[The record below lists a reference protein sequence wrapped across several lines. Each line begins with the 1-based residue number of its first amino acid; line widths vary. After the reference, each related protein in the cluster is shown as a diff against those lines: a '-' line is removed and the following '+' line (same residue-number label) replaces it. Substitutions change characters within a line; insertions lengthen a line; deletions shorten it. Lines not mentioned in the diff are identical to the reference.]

1 MNNDTT
7 TPATSTPNTTPS
19 QGANYC
25 FGIDLGTSNSSIC
38 YINPKGRHP
47 LPYVHVETV
56 RVPRDEAGDY
66 SHRLPSVL
74 YTTGKSVMAGFEAQS
89 KWKKGRLWE
98 TIFPSAKSELG
109 AHRFYDESV
118 SDKLDTPVKV
128 QAEILRRLISAA
140 RERTGEDP
148 RKSKVVITVPASF
161 EMGQRKDTLE
171 AAKLAGLNLGDGD
184 LLDEP
189 NAAFLDLVNSQAI
202 DRLDLASPKNILVF
216 DFGGGTCDISILRVQ
231 RDDRNPP
238 LALLIENLAISN
250 YARLGGD
257 NLDLLLVHKI
267 LLPAVCADNGLQFE
281 TLTERDKRDLRW
293 NLKETACRL
302 KERLCEKATAER
314 QQSKLANPKHT
325 WTAEPFTL
333 SDAGVTTRKIKGD
346 LTYFEFENLLEPFI
360 GFIGRLTDSRIA
372 LADGYYMG
380 SVFAPVLDAL
390 DKALLNPD
398 QIDAVLLNGG
408 SCRNPLVVRAF
419 RELDTFRNAEI
430 LDKGDL
436 DLAVA
441 RGAAVRCFYKH
452 CRDYDP
458 ITPIVSAE
466 IGLITHG
473 DNCQMLVPAGT
484 LLPFPAKGEFKR
496 FTDRFWVPKE
506 RMAKIHLPIYS
517 GKEGNR
523 HLVQTM
529 SLEVPPDAARGD
541 RVVVELKID
550 ANKLMRFRAFLAE
563 RPSVALDVTLEN
575 PLAMRSLTPEQRA
588 ALEKRKHFSSKRL
601 ENPLYQPSVEDWV
614 DLANLERCADE
625 PERALEILQRLQAR
639 LKKLNQP
646 LPASAHNILGLSYG
660 VLGRA
665 TIESEHYRQASELEP
680 AVSTYA
686 SNYGYALMLSG
697 KAEEAIPHLKRAITA
712 APEAGPSY
720 IILGDALRRL
730 CREDEAAKEFQ
741 EGKRR
746 IEIQL
751 RAQPHSKYL
760 LSWAQGVCQRLS
772 EYEEMAAFNRRKLE
786 SARTAYLGASP
797 DDLVAGMDSGIVHSG
812 ELAA

>member
-1 MNNDTT
+1 MSKNIAISEN
-7 TPATSTPNTTPS
+7 PAPNANPS
-19 QGANYC
+19 PGANYC

-74 YTTGKSVMAGFEAQS
+74 YTTGKTVMAGFEAQS

-128 QAEILRRLISAA
+128 QAEILRRLIAAA

-184 LLDEP
+184 LVDEP

-202 DRLDLASPKNILVF
+202 DRLDLSSPKNILVF

-231 RDDRNPP
+231 RDDRNAP

-257 NLDLLLVHKI
+257 NLDLLLVHKV
-267 LLPAVCADNGLQFE
+267 LLPRVCADSGLQFE
-281 TLTERDKRDLRW
+281 TLSERDKRDLRW
-293 NLKETACRL
+293 NLKEAACRL
-302 KERLCEKATAER
+302 KERLCEKAAAER
-314 QQSKLANPKHT
+314 QESKLANPKIT
-325 WTAEPFTL
+325 WTAEAFAL
-333 SDAGVTTRKIKGD
+333 SDAGVTTRKIKGE
-346 LTYFEFENLLEPFI
+346 LTYFDFENLLDP
-360 GFIGRLTDSRIA
+360 FIGRLTDSRIA

-390 DKALLNPD
+390 DKARLNPD
-398 QIDAVLLNGG
+398 QIHAVLLNGG

-419 RELDTFRNAEI
+419 RDLDIFRNAEI

-441 RGAAVRCFYKH
+441 RGAAVRCFYKN

-484 LLPFPAKGEFKR
+484 LLPFPPKGEFKR

-506 RMAKIHLPIYS
+506 RMARIHLPIYS

-523 HLVQTM
+523 NLVQTM
-529 SLEVPPDAARGD
+529 SLEVPSDAARGD

-550 ANKLMRFRAFLAE
+550 SNKIMRFRAFLAE
-563 RPSVALDVTLEN
+563 RPAVALDVTLEN
-575 PLAMRSLTPEQRA
+575 PLAMRTLSTEQRA

-601 ENPLYQPSVEDWV
+601 ENPLYQPSVADWV
-614 DLANLERCADE
+614 DLANLERLADE
-625 PERALEILQRLQAR
+625 PERALEILQRLHAR
-639 LKKLNQP
+639 LRKLNQP

-660 VLGRA
+660 MLGRS

-686 SNYGYALMLSG
+686 SNYGYALTLSG

-720 IILGDALRRL
+720 IILGDALRQL
-730 CREDEAAKEFQ
+730 GREDEAVKEFQ

-772 EYEEMAAFNRRKLE
+772 EYEEMAAFNRRRLE
-786 SARTAYLGASP
+786 SARTAHLGVSP
-797 DDLVAGMDSGIVHSG
+797 DDLVAGMDSGIIRSG

>member
-1 MNNDTT
+1 MNKITSISE
-7 TPATSTPNTTPS
+7 TPTPNASLP

-56 RVPRDEAGDY
+56 RVPRDETGEY

-118 SDKLDTPVKV
+118 SEKLDTPVKV
-128 QAEILRRLISAA
+128 QAEILRRLIAA
-140 RERTGEDP
+140 AKERTGEDP

-184 LLDEP
+184 LVDEP

-202 DRLDLASPKNILVF
+202 DRLDLSSPKNILVF

-231 RDDRNPP
+231 RDDRNAP

-257 NLDLLLVHKI
+257 NLDLLLVHKV
-267 LLPAVCADNGLQFE
+267 LLPGVCADSGLQFE
-281 TLTERDKRDLRW
+281 TLSERDKRDLRW
-293 NLKETACRL
+293 NLKEAACRL

-314 QQSKLANPKHT
+314 QKSKLANPKQT
-325 WTAEPFTL
+325 WTVEAFAL
-333 SDAGVTTRKIKGD
+333 SDAGVTTRKIKGE
-346 LTYFEFENLLEPFI
+346 LSYFEFENLLEPFV
-360 GFIGRLTDSRIA
+360 GRLTDSRIA

-390 DKALLNPD
+390 DKARLHAD
-398 QIDAVLLNGG
+398 QINAVLLNGG

-419 RELDTFRNAEI
+419 QELDIFRNAEI
-430 LDKGDL
+430 LDQGDL

-441 RGAAVRCFYKH
+441 RGATVRCFYKH

-466 IGLITHG
+466 IGLLTHG

-517 GKEGNR
+517 GREGNR
-523 HLVQTM
+523 NLVQTM
-529 SLEVPPDAARGD
+529 SLEVPADAARGD

-550 ANKLMRFRAFLAE
+550 SNKIMRFRAFLAD
-563 RPSVALDVTLEN
+563 RPAVALDVTLEN
-575 PLAMRSLTPEQRA
+575 PLAMRSLSPEQRA
-588 ALEKRKHFSSKRL
+588 ALEERKRISCKRL
-601 ENPLYQPSVEDWV
+601 ENPLYQPSVEEWV
-614 DLANLERCADE
+614 ELANLERLAAE
-625 PERALEILQRLQAR
+625 PERALGILQRLHGR
-639 LKKLNQP
+639 LKKLNQVF
-646 LPASAHNILGLSYG
+646 PASGHNILGLCYG
-660 VLGRA
+660 MLGRWNL
-665 TIESEHYRQASELEP
+665 SCEHYRRASEMEP
-680 AVSTYA
+680 GVSAYA
-686 SNYGYALMLSG
+686 ANCGFALSLLG
-697 KAEEAIPHLKRAITA
+697 KAEEAIPLLKRAVTGD
-712 APEAGPSY
+712 PEDGYPY
-720 IILGDALRRL
+720 VVLGDALRQL
-730 CREDEAAKEFQ
+730 GREEEAVKEFQ
-741 EGKRR
+741 EGKKRL
-746 IEIQL
+746 EIQL
-751 RAQPHSKYL
+751 RASPHSTRL

-772 EYEEMAAFNRRKLE
+772 EYEQMAAFSRRKQE
-786 SARTAYLGASP
+786 SARTAYLGVSP
-797 DDLVAGMDSGIVHSG
+797 DDLVAGMDSGIIRSG